1 MSVNEKLER
10 RISCTKVKNFK
21 IKMLS
26 RSNKVIE
33 KFTDTSD
40 RADYSEDKS
49 DVFLSKKR
57 HYNHL
62 TDNYFSVFE
71 LIRQL

>member
-1 MSVNEKLER
+1 MSVNEKLEW

-49 DVFLSKKR
+49 DVFLSKKT
-57 HYNHL
+57 L
-62 TDNYFSVFE
+62 
-71 LIRQL
+71 